1 MVEEDFEPNVRAE
14 EILKE
19 LNTLIAQSDEYELL
33 VQQTNFDIDMLEDEL
48 AVLGELED
56 TRP

>member
-1 MVEEDFEPNVRAE
+1 MLKEDFEPNIRAE
-14 EILKE
+14 EILEE

-33 VQQTNFDIDMLEDEL
+33 VEQTNYDIDILEDEL
-48 AVLGELED
+48 AMLGELED